1 MSPDI
6 GPPRERWLTAD
17 EATALLGI
25 SRQTLYAYVSRSRI
39 GVVAAPDDPRRS
51 LYDAADVHRLAERN
65 RQGRSRH
72 AVAAST
78 ISWGEPIL
86 VSAITRIE
94 GGRIEYRG
102 QDAIA
107 LAATATLE
115 QVAALLWEVDAL
127 PALNAARTAKP
138 WPRARAAAGVA
149 ERCITAAADMAMLG
163 RWTGKVQGVL
173 PDAVRIL
180 DRIAWAASGAPGGA
194 HPPSNLPLHER
205 LASAWGVGPKAADQI
220 RRALVLT
227 ADHELNTSAYAAR
240 VVASTRAPLGA
251 CVLAGLAALVGPLH
265 GGMTNEIRNL
275 LADPSV
281 TADPEGA
288 VAIRLARG
296 ERIPAFGQPLY
307 PDGDPRA
314 AALLSGLAAHSH
326 AQRLID
332 AMQAMTGL
340 APNIDFALLM
350 VEKRLRLPT
359 GAAFAMFAVGRTVG
373 WIAHALEQWRD
384 GTLIRPRAVYPTHSA
399 ADGDSTDA
407 ALRRGAG
414 MPQPLTSA

>member
-1 MSPDI
+1 MSPDV
-6 GPPRERWLTAD
+6 GAPRDRWLTAE
-17 EATALLGI
+17 EAIVRLGI
-25 SRQTLYAYVSRSRI
+25 SRQTLYAYVSRGRI
-39 GVVAAPDDPRRS
+39 GVVSAPDDPRRS
-51 LYDAADVHRLAERN
+51 LYDAADVRRLAARN

-94 GGRIEYRG
+94 GGRLEYRG

-127 PALNAARTAKP
+127 PALHATRAAKP

-149 ERCITAAADMAMLG
+149 ERCIAAAADVAMLG

-180 DRIAWAASGAPGGA
+180 DRIAWAASGAPGA
-194 HPPSNLPLHER
+194 SLPPSNLPLHER

-227 ADHELNTSAYAAR
+227 ADHELNVSTYAAR

-265 GGMTNEIRNL
+265 GGMTNEVRNL

-296 ERIPAFGQPLY
+296 ERIPAFGHPLY

-314 AALLSGLAAHSH
+314 AALLPRLASHSH
-326 AQRLID
+326 GQRLID
-332 AMQAMTGL
+332 AMRSMTGF

-384 GTLIRPRAVYPTHSA
+384 GTLIRPRAIYPAEATQ
-399 ADGDSTDA
+399 
-407 ALRRGAG
+407 GA
-414 MPQPLTSA
+414 